1 MRHRWL
7 RAVLMPV
14 VGALLV
20 GSFVGS
26 LVGSLSGCSWMRGI
40 FDSGEPAEPPTPLAS
55 FEPAFKVRTLWSER
69 AGRGVENQYAKL
81 ALAVDRGR
89 VFAADVRGRVM
100 ALDAQSGKRIW
111 DVDTRAPITG
121 GIGVGDGQLLL
132 GTGNAQV
139 LALSEDNGAILWR
152 SPVSSE
158 ILAAPHSGEGV
169 VVVQT
174 NDGKLFG
181 LDAGDGHR
189 LWLYQEVVPVLTL
202 RGRSA
207 PLIMRGRVVAGLA
220 SGKLVALTLR
230 DGKPLWETPIAVPR
244 GRSELDRM
252 VDITSDPQLYEGV
265 IYVASY
271 QGRVAAV
278 DPESGRILWE
288 RDVSSYAGLAVDET
302 NVYVTDEHS
311 QVWALDRASGSS
323 AWKQDRLR
331 GRMLTA
337 PVVLG
342 SAVVVGDFEGYLHWL
357 SKDNGAFQARLR
369 VDSSGILAPGVVADD
384 TLYVISRRGEVE
396 ALRAGGS

>member
-7 RAVLMPV
+7 LAVLALV
-14 VGALLV
+14 VG
-20 GSFVGS
+20 GS
-26 LVGSLSGCSWMRGI
+26 LGGCSWIKGY
-40 FDSGEPAEPPTPLAS
+40 FGTDEAAEPPTPLAS
-55 FEPAFKVRTLWSER
+55 FEPAFKVRTLWSTR
-69 AGRGVENQYAKL
+69 AGHGVEKQYAKL
-81 ALAVDRGR
+81 TPAVDKGR

-100 ALDAQSGKRIW
+100 ALDADSGRRIW
-111 DVDTRAPITG
+111 DMDTRAPISG
-121 GIGVGDGQLLL
+121 GIGVGDGELLL
-132 GTGNAQV
+132 GTSNAQAM
-139 LALSEDNGAILWR
+139 ALSEDNGAILWR

-158 ILAAPHSGEGV
+158 VLAAPRSGEGV

-181 LDAGDGHR
+181 LDASDGRR
-189 LWLYQEVVPVLTL
+189 LWLYQEAVPVLTL

-207 PLIMRGRVVAGLA
+207 PLILRGKVIAGLA
-220 SGKLVALTLR
+220 NGKLVALTLR
-230 DGKPLWETPIAVPR
+230 DGKLLWETPIAVPR

-265 IYVASY
+265 IYVASF

-278 DPESGRILWE
+278 DPESGRILWG

-323 AWKQDRLR
+323 AWKQDKLR

-342 SAVVVGDFEGYLHWL
+342 SSVVVGDFEGYLHWL
-357 SKDNGAFQARLR
+357 SKDNGAFQTRLR
-369 VDSSGILAPGVVADD
+369 VDSSGILAPGVVAGD
-384 TLYVISRRGEVE
+384 TLYVASRRGEVE
-396 ALRAGGS
+396 ALRAGGH